1 MSQGQPRRPQAGG
14 QDYNTV
20 GLSKIVL
27 WDMATFSTFLASLQ
41 PGKEHQKMLTWCR
54 SVRKARQNQKGGP
67 AATMQSA
74 ATRNEQAGFVSH
86 WLASDAAADQG
97 VTVTENDIPGARLV
111 TESVAEQVL

>member
-1 MSQGQPRRPQAGG
+1 LRYGDVFNVSGELATRKVAPEDANMMQISAES
-14 QDYNTV
+14 TV
-20 GLSKIVL
+20 L
-27 WDMATFSTFLASLQ
+27 
-41 PGKEHQKMLTWCR
+41 
-54 SVRKARQNQKGGP
+54 RQNQKGGP

-97 VTVTENDIPGARLV
+97 VTVTENDIPGACFV